1 MVLHDVYMNT
11 VFPAHRLR
19 VRFPTVDLSRVPPLV
34 NHFPRIV
41 SIRSYLTMIRS
52 NPTAIPLR
60 SSDIKLLQA
69 ELDKRKPA
77 PAPTTAATEAGPSDS
92 MGKVASKEGYNAVEE
107 GKKERQGRSVAE
119 RIGL

>member
-11 VFPAHRLR
+11 VFPA
-19 VRFPTVDLSRVPPLV
+19 PPSSPLSHGRPVSCPPPV